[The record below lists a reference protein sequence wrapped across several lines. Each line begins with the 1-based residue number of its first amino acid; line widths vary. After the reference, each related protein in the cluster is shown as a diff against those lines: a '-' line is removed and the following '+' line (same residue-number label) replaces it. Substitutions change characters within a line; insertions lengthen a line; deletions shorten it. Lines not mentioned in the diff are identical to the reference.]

1 MTDEAFEQAI
11 LMLTET
17 MYRVCY
23 AQLRQQADREDAVQE
38 ALKKAWEKRK
48 CLRREESLK
57 PWLLRIL
64 MNECRNIQR
73 KRAREIP
80 SEQDISPACPPEAD
94 RTLHDLILALPEK
107 YRLPGVLVF
116 MEGMTTLQAARALSL
131 PQGTVHSR
139 IHRARQILKTN
150 WEEANRE

>member
-38 ALKKAWEKRK
+38 ALRKAWEKRK
-48 CLRREESLK
+48 SLRNEQSLK

-73 KRAREIP
+73 KSKKEIP
-80 SEQDISPACPPEAD
+80 IEQDISPSCPPDAD
-94 RTLHDLILALPEK
+94 RTLHDLILSLRENTGCPW
-107 YRLPGVLVF
+107 YWYLW
-116 MEGMTTLQAARALSL
+116 RA
-131 PQGTVHSR
+131 
-139 IHRARQILKTN
+139 
-150 WEEANRE
+150 

>member
-38 ALKKAWEKRK
+38 ALRKAWEKRK
-48 CLRREESLK
+48 SLRNEQALK

-73 KRAREIP
+73 KSKKEIP
-80 SEQDISPACPPEAD
+80 IEQDISPSCPPDAD
-94 RTLHDLILALPEK
+94 RTLHDLILSLPEK
-107 YRLPGVLVF
+107 YRLPVVLVF
-116 MEGMTTLQAARALSL
+116 MEGMTTFQAAKALSL

-139 IHRARQILKTN
+139 IHRARQILKTH
-150 WEEANRE
+150 WEEENRE